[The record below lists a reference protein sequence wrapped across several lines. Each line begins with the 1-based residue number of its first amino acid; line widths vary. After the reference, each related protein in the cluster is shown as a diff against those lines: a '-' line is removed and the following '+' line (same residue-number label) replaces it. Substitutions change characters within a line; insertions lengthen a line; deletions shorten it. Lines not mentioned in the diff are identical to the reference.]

1 LQEKK
6 EQKERVK
13 EDLLSSD
20 GIPKSVIAKQ
30 RVLEI
35 NQGSVSYYLNDMS
48 KQNTNVLNEKVG
60 ELEKLEMM
68 EMESIK
74 KL

>member
-1 LQEKK
+1 M
-6 EQKERVK
+6 
-13 EDLLSSD
+13 
-20 GIPKSVIAKQ
+20 A
-30 RVLEI
+30 
-35 NQGSVSYYLNDMS
+35 

>member
-1 LQEKK
+1 MQEKK

-35 NQGSVSYYLNDMS
+35 NQGSVSYYLNDMA

>member
-1 LQEKK
+1 M
-6 EQKERVK
+6 
-13 EDLLSSD
+13 LSSD
-20 GIPKSVIAKQ
+20 GIPNSVIAKQ

-35 NQGSVSYYLNDMS
+35 NQGSVSYYLNDMAR
-48 KQNTNVLNEKVG
+48 QNTNLLNEKVD

-68 EMESIK
+68 EMKSLK

>member
-1 LQEKK
+1 MQEKK

-30 RVLEI
+30 RCLEI
-35 NQGSVSYYLNDMS
+35 NQGSVSYYLNDMA

>member
-1 LQEKK
+1 MHEKK

-35 NQGSVSYYLNDMS
+35 NQGSVSYYLNDMA

>member
-1 LQEKK
+1 MQEKK

>member
-35 NQGSVSYYLNDMS
+35 NQGSVSYYLNDMA